1 MVPMF
6 CFCDAWYSGGEHP
19 AHDALTGEK
28 WCSIKQYK
36 NKEFGHTP
44 NVADNTPNVFLTLE
58 WMYTT
63 MLALNKSIWDV
74 IYPKSGN
81 FGGIGN
87 KVITPFSVRRNIPV
101 ENRKTT
107 YNKIFLSFHKIAYRF
122 ERECCQRKRCAHP
135 GKTRNATTKNNN
147 ASSCCLLIFP
157 PPNAPIFCLL

>member
-1 MVPMF
+1 
-6 CFCDAWYSGGEHP
+6 
-19 AHDALTGEK
+19 
-28 WCSIKQYK
+28 
-36 NKEFGHTP
+36 
-44 NVADNTPNVFLTLE
+44 
-58 WMYTT
+58 MYTT

-122 ERECCQRKRCAHP
+122 ERECCQRKKCAHP
-135 GKTRNATTKNNN
+135 RKTRNAKKNNK
-147 ASSCCLLIFP
+147 ASSYGLLIFQS
-157 PPNAPIFCLL
+157 PNAWILPSVKFYNGSEHPKHKLCMDPFLNILF